1 MFVYTQVCLSPGTVT
16 SRRGIELNNKGKKWI
31 KHDETKEAQ
40 RRRIQLK
47 EERSTR
53 QYQTKVREGDTYES
67 DIGLWHSS
75 DIQEIRPPVTTAQNQ
90 NLMTVIST
98 AKIMFDV
105 ETTSLGNTC
114 LYQFQ
119 SMFFLQLYK
128 PFQSQEDHHQIC
140 PHNILTR
147 FRSPI
152 STVYSSDLVPSPL
165 VARLLWHCI
174 NLFIV

>member
-1 MFVYTQVCLSPGTVT
+1 MFLYTQVNKENCLSPGTVT

-75 DIQEIRPPVTTAQNQ
+75 DIQEIRCPVTTPQNQ

-98 AKIMFDV
+98 TKIMFDV
-105 ETTSLGNTC
+105 GKTSLGNTC

-119 SMFFLQLYK
+119 SMFFYNCIS
-128 PFQSQEDHHQIC
+128 PFSPRKTI
-140 PHNILTR
+140 IKFVLTI
-147 FRSPI
+147 FSGG
-152 STVYSSDLVPSPL
+152 LEVPFL
-165 VARLLWHCI
+165 HCI
-174 NLFIV
+174 VMTWYHRHQLPDFFGIV

>member
-1 MFVYTQVCLSPGTVT
+1 M
-16 SRRGIELNNKGKKWI
+16 
-31 KHDETKEAQ
+31 
-40 RRRIQLK
+40 K

-114 LYQFQ
+114 LY
-119 SMFFLQLYK
+119 
-128 PFQSQEDHHQIC
+128 
-140 PHNILTR
+140 
-147 FRSPI
+147 
-152 STVYSSDLVPSPL
+152 
-165 VARLLWHCI
+165 
-174 NLFIV
+174 